1 MRPVLERSL
10 VLIGAGGHAASCI
23 DVIREEKK
31 HEIIGLIGRADEL
44 GRAVSGF
51 SVIGTDSDL
60 GSSGKLIAQSAI
72 VVVGHIRS
80 AESRIRLFSHLSLL
94 GYMLPSIISPLAHA
108 SLSARIGAGTIVMHG
123 AIVNAGAQV
132 GVNCIINSRALLEH
146 GVTVGDHCHISTAAV
161 VNGDAV
167 IGDGTFVGSGA
178 VIREGVRIGRRCL
191 IGMGA
196 IVRHDLP
203 DESVF
208 YGTPHHGA

>member
-1 MRPVLERSL
+1 MVSAATIPLLL
-10 VLIGAGGHAASCI
+10 VGAGGHAASCL
-23 DVIREEKK
+23 DVVDATGHFRVVGLVGRESEM
-31 HEIIGLIGRADEL
+31 GASVGGYA
-44 GRAVSGF
+44 
-51 SVIGTDSDL
+51 VIGTDADL
-60 GSSGKLIAQSAI
+60 HSLRESVTHAL
-72 VVVGHIRS
+72 VVVGQIKTPNVRLALFEQLQDFDFTLPVVTSPRAICS
-80 AESRIRLFSHLSLL
+80 AR
-94 GYMLPSIISPLAHA
+94 
-108 SLSARIGAGTIVMHG
+108 ARIGVGTIVMHG
-123 AIVNAGAQV
+123 AIINTGTQV

>member
-1 MRPVLERSL
+1 MGVDAALSELRVSASSALVAVGQIQTPDIRIELYRRLKALDYGLPVIVSPVAHKSRHAE
-10 VLIGAGGHAASCI
+10 IG
-23 DVIREEKK
+23 E
-31 HEIIGLIGRADEL
+31 
-44 GRAVSGF
+44 
-51 SVIGTDSDL
+51 
-60 GSSGKLIAQSAI
+60 
-72 VVVGHIRS
+72 
-80 AESRIRLFSHLSLL
+80 
-94 GYMLPSIISPLAHA
+94 
-108 SLSARIGAGTIVMHG
+108 GTIVMHG
-123 AIVNAGAQV
+123 AIINTGTQV

-167 IGDGTFVGSGA
+167 IGDGTFIGSGA
-178 VIREGVRIGRRCL
+178 VIRERVRIGRRCL

>member
-1 MRPVLERSL
+1 MNFDPITSL
-10 VLIGAGGHAASCI
+10 IVVGAGGHAVSCI
-23 DVIREEKK
+23 DLLEQTSSVK
-31 HEIIGLIGRADEL
+31 IIGLVGRQEEVGTTVCGYPVLGVDAALSELRAAASNALVAVGQICAPDLRIDLFQRLKTFDYKLPVIVSPVAYLSRHADIDE
-44 GRAVSGF
+44 
-51 SVIGTDSDL
+51 
-60 GSSGKLIAQSAI
+60 
-72 VVVGHIRS
+72 
-80 AESRIRLFSHLSLL
+80 
-94 GYMLPSIISPLAHA
+94 
-108 SLSARIGAGTIVMHG
+108 GTIVMHG
-123 AIVNAGAQV
+123 AIVSAGTQV

-196 IVRHDLP
+196 IVRHDLS

-208 YGTPHHGA
+208 FGTPHHGA